1 MLYSARNS
9 PMVKTLAVG
18 RALLGCPPVASGVS
32 HLTALGARGCSA
44 RTTPHRAR
52 PEGQTSRSGSPS
64 GADRIPARYMPDFAT
79 DMKNAQV
86 IEWRPPRSPTVVITA

>member
-18 RALLGCPPVASGVS
+18 RALLGCPPVAPGVS
-32 HLTALGARGCSA
+32 HLTALGQRLLC
-44 RTTPHRAR
+44 PNH
-52 PEGQTSRSGSPS
+52 TSSGSDRRSDVTIGSPS
-64 GADRIPARYMPDFAT
+64 GADRSPARYMPDFAT